1 MLVNTSRGEVVD
13 EGALFRA
20 LRDGVIAG
28 AALDVFEIE
37 PPNDS
42 PIMDLPNVVV
52 SPHVAGISTT
62 SLAEMM
68 RRATES
74 VLDVLAG
81 RVPQGLANS
90 WSDDA

>member
-1 MLVNTSRGEVVD
+1 MVD

-52 SPHVAGISTT
+52 SPHVGGISTT
-62 SLAEMM
+62 SLAEMT

-81 RVPQGLANS
+81 RVPQGLANP
-90 WSDDA
+90 WGDDA